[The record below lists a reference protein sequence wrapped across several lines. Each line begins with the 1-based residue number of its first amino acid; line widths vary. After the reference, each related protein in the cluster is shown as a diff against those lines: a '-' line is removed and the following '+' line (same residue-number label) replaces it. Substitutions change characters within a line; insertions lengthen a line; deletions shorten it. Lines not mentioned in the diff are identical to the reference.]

1 MPVTMK
7 NIMIQ
12 NHVILLV
19 ESNELAK
26 TRPQSVRDTPKF
38 QAIKIC
44 SDQKK
49 KAPPPGGS
57 LISLSDEFVRFL
69 RLTF

>member
-49 KAPPPGGS
+49 KAPPPGEAS
-57 LISLSDEFVRFL
+57 YRSPTSLSAFFV
-69 RLTF
+69 